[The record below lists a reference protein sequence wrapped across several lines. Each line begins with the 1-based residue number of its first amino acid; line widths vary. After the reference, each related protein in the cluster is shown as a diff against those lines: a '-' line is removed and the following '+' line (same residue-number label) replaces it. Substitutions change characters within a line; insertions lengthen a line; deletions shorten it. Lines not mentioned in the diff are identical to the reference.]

1 MRLIYLDESGVNT
14 QMTRLYARGQGGGRI
29 REALPQ
35 SHWKTLTILG
45 AIRMRGIVAA
55 MTVED
60 STHENV
66 FFAYLDQVL
75 CPVLRPGDVVVM
87 DNLSTHKMDGVR
99 QRIEARGAELIYL
112 PPYSPD
118 LNPIEK
124 AWSKLK
130 TLLRKTKARTSQAL
144 HTAISDALSLIT
156 EQDAK
161 EWFKLR
167 FGTL

>member
-29 REALPQ
+29 REALPEG
-35 SHWKTLTILG
+35 SWKALTILG

-60 STHENV
+60 STHADV

-75 CPVLRPGDVVVM
+75 CPVLKPGDMVVM
-87 DNLSTHKMDGVR
+87 DNLSTHKVDGVR
-99 QRIEARGAELIYL
+99 QRIAARGAEWIYL

-124 AWSKLK
+124 AGSKLK
-130 TLLRKTKARTSQAL
+130 TLLRQTKARTREAL
-144 HTAISDALSLIT
+144 EDAISQLLPLIT
-156 EQDAK
+156 EQDDKA
-161 EWFKLR
+161 WFKLR